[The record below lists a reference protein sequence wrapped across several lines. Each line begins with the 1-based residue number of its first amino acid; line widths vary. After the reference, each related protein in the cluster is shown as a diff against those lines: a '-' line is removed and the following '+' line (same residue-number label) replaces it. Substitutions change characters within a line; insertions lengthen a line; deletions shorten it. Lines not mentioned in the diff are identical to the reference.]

1 MKKNNIENSLE
12 NSDNNINET
21 FSDNS
26 EETNKKKIP
35 EKKSNLSNNIV
46 NIEKTNISRNK
57 KSETNKLEELQAE
70 KEKKEF
76 LKQGHVVGRK
86 SFEIRNKPLKRI
98 RNNKS
103 DQDLSISKLPF
114 QRLVKDIVVKF
125 DYKTPFRFTPQA
137 LQALHVSSEDYL
149 IALFEDS
156 YLCTLHA
163 SRVTLMKKD
172 INLARR
178 IRGDYYNK

>member
-1 MKKNNIENSLE
+1 MYFLVEEDIEE
-12 NSDNNINET
+12 
-21 FSDNS
+21 
-26 EETNKKKIP
+26 
-35 EKKSNLSNNIV
+35 
-46 NIEKTNISRNK
+46 
-57 KSETNKLEELQAE
+57 
-70 KEKKEF
+70 
-76 LKQGHVVGRK
+76 RK
-86 SFEIRNKPLKRI
+86 VDLMNVEQIRE
-98 RNNKS
+98 
-103 DQDLSISKLPF
+103 
-114 QRLVKDIVVKF
+114 LVKDIVVKF